1 MMNEELPVIQIEN
14 IHRALLT
21 IPDSSTRTAALRDL
35 ETLRTVLEVQVARI
49 VQLNRMIPPDM
60 QLHDA
65 HRVKVAFRAFLNLAK
80 VLGLTWAQKSSLLD
94 VPERTLRRWA
104 VREPCLNTEKQK
116 RMGVVLAIYYL
127 AGKAFPVDPK
137 GWLLRPNS
145 HPKLEGRPPL
155 ALMLDG
161 EYRDLA
167 LVHAIARSF
176 EP

>member
-1 MMNEELPVIQIEN
+1 MNEGLPVIQIES
-14 IHRALLT
+14 IHRALLS
-21 IPDSSTRTAALRDL
+21 IPDSSTRMAAVRYLDF
-35 ETLRTVLEVQVARI
+35 LRTVLGVQSARI

-65 HRVKVAFRAFLNLAK
+65 HRVSVAFRAFLNLAK

-104 VREPCLNTEKQK
+104 VKEPRLDAEKQK
-116 RMGVVLAIYYL
+116 RMGIVLAIYYL
-127 AGKAFPVDPK
+127 AGKAFQDDPK

-155 ALMLDG
+155 ARMLDG
-161 EYRDLA
+161 RYRDLA
-167 LVHAIARSF
+167 LVYAIARSF

>member
-1 MMNEELPVIQIEN
+1 MNEELPVIQIEN

-104 VREPCLNTEKQK
+104 VREPCLTQRSKN
-116 RMGVVLAIYYL
+116 GWVLS
-127 AGKAFPVDPK
+127 
-137 GWLLRPNS
+137 WLFTTWQERHSQSIPRDGYCDRTLTLNWRDDRPS
-145 HPKLEGRPPL
+145 L
-155 ALMLDG
+155 
-161 EYRDLA
+161 
-167 LVHAIARSF
+167 
-176 EP
+176 